1 MSTAPIVIFAY
12 NRPSHLKRMI
22 ESLSKNELAED
33 SILYVFCDG
42 PKANAN
48 EKQLALVAEARAV
61 AKNAS
66 GFKEI
71 HVVERER
78 NYGLADNI
86 VGAVTAIVNQY
97 GRVITL
103 EDDIISSIGFLK
115 YMNDALELYKD
126 NPAVMHISGYM
137 FPHKEKLPET
147 FFFEVPYPTGGWAT
161 WKRAWDFYNND
172 IDYLYD
178 YWSKRWKEFNKF
190 GDNYLQRQL
199 EANKN
204 GTLYTWFI
212 KWHAV
217 MLMKKGLTLYPHWSL
232 STCIGFDNTG
242 TNCVATDKFDIKTLA
257 ESVKVERV
265 PVKEN
270 RKAARI
276 IRHFYSGHWYSRRYR
291 RRFMN
296 KIKHIIGGK

>member
-1 MSTAPIVIFAY
+1 MLAPIVIFSY
-12 NRPSHLKRMI
+12 NRPAHLRMTI
-22 ESLSKNELAED
+22 EALANNKLAKD
-33 SILYVFCDG
+33 SVLYVFCDG

-48 EKQLALVAEARAV
+48 EKQLALVAETRAV

-86 VGAVTAIVNQY
+86 VGAVTTIVGKY
-97 GRVITL
+97 DRVITL
-103 EDDIISSIGFLK
+103 EDDIITSVGFLK

-126 NPAVMHISGYM
+126 DPAVMHISGYM

-172 IDYLYD
+172 IDYLYG

-199 EANKN
+199 EENKN

-242 TNCVATDKFDIKTLA
+242 TNCVATNKFDIKTLA

-265 PVKEN
+265 PIKEN

-291 RRFMN
+291 RRFLN
-296 KIKHIIGGK
+296 KVKHFFGGK